1 MNQGFLADRLIRH
14 YFPFKVMFRHSP
26 LPWDFNTST
35 IGVLEIVLPQF
46 LIQQWLR
53 MSSCHHMPSI
63 LALKWNFFRWK
74 IMESV
79 RIGPLAW
86 EADMLTIRPPGLC
99 WRVFLNDIGKF
110 MKTATS
116 TQGRWDIRRSGQSF
130 DTFWQ
135 LYHFRLDFVL
145 IFRCHDKLILMS
157 WKKYKWLHIALST

>member
-1 MNQGFLADRLIRH
+1 MRIPHFHHWSIRN
-14 YFPFKVMFRHSP
+14 FI
-26 LPWDFNTST
+26 ST
-35 IGVLEIVLPQF
+35 IPDTKIFGNI
-46 LIQQWLR
+46 I
-53 MSSCHHMPSI
+53 MSSHTFYFGLIVVFLMKNRGASEDRTLDP
-63 LALKWNFFRWK
+63 WK
-74 IMESV
+74 
-79 RIGPLAW
+79 W
-86 EADMLTIRPPGLC
+86 EADVLTTRPPGLC
-99 WRVFLNDIGKF
+99 WRVFLKDIGKF